1 MDVIQNSVV
10 IEIVGWLGTALIL
23 LAYFLLTIKKINRD
37 SKSYHGMNLIG
48 GLGIVV
54 NSILN
59 GAYPPAGL
67 NLVWSVIALY
77 GIIKGLRIF
86 KRSSK

>member
-1 MDVIQNSVV
+1 MVRDCSYI
-10 IEIVGWLGTALIL
+10 AYIL
-23 LAYFLLTIKKINRD
+23 PPYNKKINRD